1 MIRKIIFWSH
11 LGIGVSLG
19 LLILMLSVTG
29 ILLTFDNQIRTNAFA
44 NHYSVTA
51 KSEKI
56 PLSEVIQLSDL
67 NLNNKY
73 PRSVMIYSGDNDA
86 LRFSYGHGSFLFL
99 DPYTGEVLGNHR
111 LPIVNF
117 MNSIFL
123 LHGSLVP
130 FFSME
135 TRTDG
140 QSITGIANLAALFLI
155 ISGLYLWVPKII
167 RWKFFKRNF
176 LFDKEALNDSKKRDY
191 NWHLVL
197 GIWSSV
203 PLLVI
208 TVTATFMEY
217 NWALDAK
224 DSLMNNLIGTE
235 EQRKVTIID
244 SKKYIQNNVSQ
255 RSLDELILI
264 VKDERPDWKSI
275 SLKLPLID
283 VLPASFTIDEG
294 NGRQP
299 QKRTKMNIN
308 QFTGDIEEVIPFSMK
323 SKADQNLFLRFL
335 HTGEVFGIFSQIIAL
350 VTTAASVIMI
360 WCGIALAYRRLV
372 KSK

>member
-1 MIRKIIFWSH
+1 
-11 LGIGVSLG
+11 
-19 LLILMLSVTG
+19 
-29 ILLTFDNQIRTNAFA
+29 
-44 NHYSVTA
+44 
-51 KSEKI
+51 
-56 PLSEVIQLSDL
+56 
-67 NLNNKY
+67 
-73 PRSVMIYSGDNDA
+73 
-86 LRFSYGHGSFLFL
+86 
-99 DPYTGEVLGNHR
+99 
-111 LPIVNF
+111 
-117 MNSIFL
+117 
-123 LHGSLVP
+123 
-130 FFSME
+130 
-135 TRTDG
+135 
-140 QSITGIANLAALFLI
+140 
-155 ISGLYLWVPKII
+155 
-167 RWKFFKRNF
+167 
-176 LFDKEALNDSKKRDY
+176 LFDKEALKDSKKRDY